1 MLTESCYGC
10 SQVSNTVLS
19 GEKNATQ
26 QDLLLISLLDILDVI
41 QILNISDVI
50 IT

>member
-10 SQVSNTVLS
+10 SQVGSIVLS
-19 GEKNATQ
+19 GENNATQ
-26 QDLLLISLLDILDVI
+26 QDLLSISLLDILDVI

>member
-1 MLTESCYGC
+1 MLTESCYGY

-19 GEKNATQ
+19 GEKNAAQ
-26 QDLLLISLLDILDVI
+26 QDLLLISLLDVLNVI